1 MTQTLFLKNA
11 RIIDGNGSAPT
22 ESQSV
27 LVRDGRID
35 EIAPADSLL
44 APADGIE
51 IDLSGK
57 TLLPGFIDCHVHIL
71 GYPDPRLAP
80 RRSNVPIRDDAYMKG
95 RSLLYAVNACHK
107 TLEAGFTTIRDL
119 GAAQTKSSRCAT
131 ASQRASTLAHVCWRQ
146 AKESRTPAGT
156 VPSTATIWLM
166 WLMAPTRY

>member
-1 MTQTLFLKNA
+1 MTQTLLLKNA
-11 RIIDGNGSAPT
+11 RIIDGNGGAPT

-27 LVRDGRID
+27 LVKDGRID

-51 IDLSGK
+51 IDVSGK

-80 RRSNVPIRDDAYMKG
+80 RRSNVPIHDDAYMKG
-95 RSLLYAVNACHK
+95 RSLLYAVNASRK

-119 GAAQTKSSRCAT
+119 GGQMKSSRCAT
-131 ASQRASTLAHVCWRQ
+131 ASQLASTLAHVCSRQ
-146 AKESRTPAGT
+146 AKASRTPAGT
-156 VPSTATIWLM
+156 APSTATIWLM
-166 WLMAPTRY
+166 LPMAPRRY

>member
-11 RIIDGNGSAPT
+11 RIIDGNGGAPT

-27 LVRDGRID
+27 LVRDGRIS
-35 EIAPADSLL
+35 EIAPAESLL

-80 RRSNVPIRDDAYMKG
+80 RRSNVPIRDDAY
-95 RSLLYAVNACHK
+95 LYEGTQPAVCRQR
-107 TLEAGFTTIRDL
+107 LPQD
-119 GAAQTKSSRCAT
+119 SRGG
-131 ASQRASTLAHVCWRQ
+131 LHDH
-146 AKESRTPAGT
+146 P
-156 VPSTATIWLM
+156 
-166 WLMAPTRY
+166 